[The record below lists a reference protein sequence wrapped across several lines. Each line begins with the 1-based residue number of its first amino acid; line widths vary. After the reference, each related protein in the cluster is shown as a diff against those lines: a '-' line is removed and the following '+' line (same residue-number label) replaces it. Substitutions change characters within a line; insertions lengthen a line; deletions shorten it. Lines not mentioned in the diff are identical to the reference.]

1 MQNKGV
7 TRIDSFLRKEEY
19 ILENSLLQNWDKIL
33 EHMHTTFSISDVSF
47 RTFIQKLSVY
57 SVHDDLLT
65 ILIDDTSIGDSKSF
79 IEQKYSVF
87 LSVSIEEITG
97 VHYQLEFIALSELDS
112 KSMEQQKEAIAPK
125 KRLNPSI
132 NPNYT
137 FDTFIVGDNNDFA
150 HAASLK
156 VAEEPG
162 ESINPLY
169 IYGGA
174 GLGKTHLMHAIANYI
189 LEHDSSKRVV
199 YVTSETFTNEIVE
212 AVRGSKNDHSQSLNE
227 FREKYRENV
236 DVLLIDDIQFI
247 IGKEATQQEF
257 FFTFSHLTD
266 SKKQVIIS
274 SDKHPSTMTTLDER
288 YRSRFEMGIT
298 VDIKAPTYETR
309 MAILRSK
316 VDKEH
321 IQIDDSILDYIA
333 SNIVSNIRE
342 LQGAINKVISFSRL
356 CAKEITM
363 DLAKE
368 ALSDKINPNMKRPI
382 TIDYIIETVA
392 DHFGISVKDILSN
405 KRSSNIAYPRHICM
419 YICRELTGSPL
430 AEIGNKLGN
439 RHHSTV
445 LHSIEFIENKISEN
459 DEETIK
465 NIDVLKKKIDPQ

>member
-1 MQNKGV
+1 M
-7 TRIDSFLRKEEY
+7 
-19 ILENSLLQNWDKIL
+19 ENEIRQNWDKIL

-57 SVHDDLLT
+57 SVRDDLLT

-97 VHYQLEFIALSELDS
+97 VHYQLKFIALSELDAQS
-112 KSMEQQKEAIAPK
+112 SAPKTATPASK
-125 KRLNPSI
+125 KRLHPSI

-189 LEHDSSKRVV
+189 LEHDNSKRVV
-199 YVTSETFTNEIVE
+199 YVTSETFTNEIVD
-212 AVRGSKNDHSQSLNE
+212 AVRGSKNDHSQSIKE

-288 YRSRFEMGIT
+288 FRSRFEMGIT
-298 VDIKAPTYETR
+298 VDVKAPTYETR

-333 SNIVSNIRE
+333 SNIISNIRE

-356 CAKEITM
+356 CAKEVTM
-363 DLAKE
+363 ELAKE
-368 ALSDKINPNMKRPI
+368 ALSDKINPNIKRPI
-382 TIDYIIETVA
+382 TIDYILETVA
-392 DHFGISVKDILSN
+392 DHFSISVKDILSN

-445 LHSIEFIENKISEN
+445 LHSIEFIENKINEN
-459 DEETIK
+459 DAETIK
-465 NIDVLKKKIDPQ
+465 NIDVLNKKIDPQ